1 MKINGIEEIKNEK
14 KEELIKSGGLNH
26 INFKA
31 SLYNDEYKNIVF
43 ALKPKK
49 TKEKIKE
56 EFIKEITQYENLAD
70 GVIEEINN
78 MNVDDLVS
86 LKYFEVFDLSLNNV
100 YKTTTTNNN
109 VYKTVGYEVKTTMDS
124 NGDISSNTT
133 PIKQYSHSY
142 TTSKNER
149 LYHNYNSDF
158 PSITMHSFLKKGT
171 MYSFPKEVDISELL
185 SKEEISELDIIRI
198 NQPNYKSFSV
208 NAVYETSNDLL
219 KYNHDSFIKNVIF
232 HKLTNASHIEK
243 VTINKIILHPIWE
256 VKFKYNLN
264 EKKEEFISFI
274 SDCDDSITSSE
285 YLDLPI
291 AKKEISKAHTYVS
304 IAYTIIMGLSL
315 IIGLISLYYSFNAF
329 VFELS
334 IPYILCFLSL
344 LFLTIKTA
352 IIGFRTELYNSLYY
366 SYFKK
371 NLPKM
376 YTMIA
381 IGVIVFIL
389 LFIFGIKIL
398 FMEK

>member
-14 KEELIKSGGLNH
+14 KEELIKSGGLSH

-49 TKEKIKE
+49 NKEKIKE
-56 EFIKEITQYENLAD
+56 EFINEITQYENLAD

-100 YKTTTTNNN
+100 YKTTTTNND

-198 NQPNYKSFSV
+198 NQPNYKSFTV

-219 KYNHDSFIKNVIF
+219 KCNHDSFIRNVIF

-334 IPYILCFLSL
+334 IPYILCFFSL

-352 IIGFRTELYNSLYY
+352 IIGFRAELYNSLYY

>member
-14 KEELIKSGGLNH
+14 KEELIKSGGLSH

-56 EFIKEITQYENLAD
+56 EFINEITQYENLAD

-100 YKTTTTNNN
+100 YKTTTTNND

-198 NQPNYKSFSV
+198 NQPNYKSFTV

-219 KYNHDSFIKNVIF
+219 KCNHDSFIRNVIF

-334 IPYILCFLSL
+334 IPYILCFFSL